1 MTSTV
6 HQGACHCGQIAYEIE
21 GEIDQVIDC
30 NCTICSKKGYLLWLV
45 PGERLRIKS
54 GENELSSYTFRTHK
68 IQHLF
73 CPRCGCAPFG
83 RGPDPEGKP
92 KVAVNVRCLAD
103 VDINVLKIIP
113 FDGLSL

>member
-1 MTSTV
+1 MTTAKYE
-6 HQGACHCGQIAYEIE
+6 GACHCGQISYEIE

-45 PGERLRIKS
+45 PGERLRFKS
-54 GENELSSYTFRTHK
+54 GEKELASYTFRTHK
-68 IQHLF
+68 IEHHF

-83 RGPDPEGKP
+83 IGQDPQGHP
-92 KVAVNVRCLAD
+92 KVAVNVRCLQG
-103 VDINVLKIIP
+103 VNPSTLKIIS